1 MRIQFENWS
10 LTSREIYIV
19 IAWLAIF
26 VLCGLG
32 MATCI
37 NDHNTDIDT
46 KYIQAIGI
54 EANGEKMHQA
64 LITDAGDVIVSANF
78 KTVDP
83 VSDSHINGEWLR
95 IKAILEKEEPEVN
108 VGIDADGNPYTY
120 TSWEWNEKKRW
131 TYSATRIKCN
141 GIEFSVSDFD
151 YSNIDEKYFCVKLD
165 TSFFERNTRIKF
177 YCLPSEFSG
186 AFFTTFNNKRME
198 NRPEI
203 YQNINHEEL
212 REKLTTHYDSVFGWI
227 FLTVFF
233 GFIAGI
239 FVYAENDWLEKHD

>member
-1 MRIQFENWS
+1 MRIQFESWS

-19 IAWLAIF
+19 IAWLAMF

-32 MATCI
+32 MTTCI

-46 KYIQAIGI
+46 RYIQAIGI
-54 EANGEKMHQA
+54 EANGEKMNQA

-78 KTVDP
+78 KVVDP

-95 IKAILEKEEPEVN
+95 IKAILEKEEPEVH
-108 VGIDADGNPYTY
+108 VGVDADGDPYTY

-131 TYSATRIKCN
+131 TYRATRIKCN
-141 GIEFSVSDFD
+141 GIEFNVSDFD
-151 YSNIDEKYFCVKLD
+151 YSNIDEKYFCVDLD

-177 YCLPSEFSG
+177 YCLPSKFSG

-198 NRPEI
+198 NVPEI
-203 YQNINHEEL
+203 YQNMNHEEL
-212 REKLTTHYDSVFGWI
+212 REELTTHYGAVFGWI
-227 FLTVFF
+227 FLTLFF

-239 FVYAENDWLEKHD
+239 FVYAENDWLEKT

>member
-1 MRIQFENWS
+1 MRIQFESWS

-19 IAWLAIF
+19 IAWLAMF

-32 MATCI
+32 MTTCI

-54 EANGEKMHQA
+54 EANGEKMNQA

-78 KTVDP
+78 RVVDP

-95 IKAILEKEEPEVN
+95 IKAILEKEEPEVH
-108 VGIDADGNPYTY
+108 VGVDADGDPYTY
-120 TSWEWNEKKRW
+120 TTWEWNEKKRW
-131 TYSATRIKCN
+131 TYSATKIKCN
-141 GIEFSVSDFD
+141 GIEFNVSDFD
-151 YSNIDEKYFCVKLD
+151 YSNIDEKYFCVDLD

-177 YCLPSEFSG
+177 YCLPSKFSG

-198 NRPEI
+198 NVPEI
-203 YQNINHEEL
+203 YQNMNHEEL
-212 REKLTTHYDSVFGWI
+212 REELTTHYGAVFGWI
-227 FLTVFF
+227 FLTLFF

-239 FVYAENDWLEKHD
+239 FVYAENDWLEKT

>member
-1 MRIQFENWS
+1 MRIQFESWS

-19 IAWLAIF
+19 IAWLAMF

-32 MATCI
+32 MTTCI

-54 EANGEKMHQA
+54 EANGEKMNQA

-78 KTVDP
+78 KVVDP

-95 IKAILEKEEPEVN
+95 IKAILEKEEPEVH
-108 VGIDADGNPYTY
+108 VGVDADGDPYTY

-131 TYSATRIKCN
+131 TYSATKIKCN
-141 GIEFSVSDFD
+141 GIEFNVSDFD
-151 YSNIDEKYFCVKLD
+151 YSSIDEKYFCVDLD

-198 NRPEI
+198 NIPEI
-203 YQNINHEEL
+203 YENMNHEEL
-212 REKLTTHYDSVFGWI
+212 REKLTTHYGAVFGWI
-227 FLTVFF
+227 FLTLFF

-239 FVYAENDWLEKHD
+239 FVYAENDWLEKT

>member
-1 MRIQFENWS
+1 MRIQFESWS

-19 IAWLAIF
+19 IAWLAMF

-32 MATCI
+32 MTTCI
-37 NDHNTDIDT
+37 NDNNTDIDT

-54 EANGEKMHQA
+54 EANGEKMNQA

-78 KTVDP
+78 RVVDP

-95 IKAILEKEEPEVN
+95 IKAILEKEEPEVH
-108 VGIDADGNPYTY
+108 VAVDADGNPYTY

-165 TSFFERNTRIKF
+165 TSFFERDTRIKF
-177 YCLPSEFSG
+177 YCLPSKFSG

-198 NRPEI
+198 NVPEI
-203 YQNINHEEL
+203 YQNMNHEEL
-212 REKLTTHYDSVFGWI
+212 REKLTTHYGAVFGWI
-227 FLTVFF
+227 FLTLFF

-239 FVYAENDWLEKHD
+239 FVYAENDWLEKT

>member
-19 IAWLAIF
+19 IAWLAMFI
-26 VLCGLG
+26 LCGLG
-32 MATCI
+32 MTTCI
-37 NDHNTDIDT
+37 NDYNTDIDT
-46 KYIQAIGI
+46 RYIQAIGI
-54 EANGEKMHQA
+54 EANGEKMNQA

-78 KTVDP
+78 KVVDP
-83 VSDSHINGEWLR
+83 VTDSHINGEWLR
-95 IKAILEKEEPEVN
+95 IKAILEKEEPEVH
-108 VGIDADGNPYTY
+108 VGVDADGDPYTY

-131 TYSATRIKCN
+131 TYRATRIKCN
-141 GIEFSVSDFD
+141 GIEFNVSDFD
-151 YSNIDEKYFCVKLD
+151 YSNIDEKYFCVDLD

-198 NRPEI
+198 NVPEI
-203 YQNINHEEL
+203 YQNMNHEEL
-212 REKLTTHYDSVFGWI
+212 REELTTHYGAVFGWI
-227 FLTVFF
+227 FLTLFF

-239 FVYAENDWLEKHD
+239 FVYAENDWLEKT

>member
-1 MRIQFENWS
+1 MRIQFESWS

-19 IAWLAIF
+19 IAWLAMF

-32 MATCI
+32 MTTCI

-54 EANGEKMHQA
+54 EANGEKMNQA

-78 KTVDP
+78 RVVDP

-95 IKAILEKEEPEVN
+95 IKAILEKEEPEVH
-108 VGIDADGNPYTY
+108 VGVDADGDPYTY
-120 TSWEWNEKKRW
+120 TTWEWNEKKRW
-131 TYSATRIKCN
+131 TYSATKIKCN
-141 GIEFSVSDFD
+141 GIEFNVSDFD

-165 TSFFERNTRIKF
+165 TGFFERDTRIKF
-177 YCLPSEFSG
+177 YCLPSKFSG

-198 NRPEI
+198 NVPEI
-203 YQNINHEEL
+203 YQNMNHEEL
-212 REKLTTHYDSVFGWI
+212 REELTTHYGTVFGWI
-227 FLTVFF
+227 FLTLFF